1 MNNLPLVSVIMSAY
15 NAEKF
20 IEKSVKSVLD
30 QTYQNIEFIIC
41 DDGSTDTT
49 KDIVARFP
57 SVKYFFQNN
66 QGQGAGRNNA
76 ALQANGEYL
85 AFIDADDSWAPEK
98 IEIQVSI
105 FKNNQELGAVYS
117 DMKLIDEEGKL
128 LGYNAKG
135 RMKRGNIFNE
145 LIAGNY
151 MCGLS
156 SLMVKSDIF
165 RQLGGFSNHRYCQ
178 DFVFLLRLASLYN
191 VDFSERPLVN
201 YLVHSGS
208 VTENLDVSFP
218 ELISFYNEIP
228 YLYKLSKEQKTL
240 LQNQLKKLY
249 FSYALLHFRKKN
261 FIKTTQILR
270 EAKASG
276 KLISKSK
283 VLSLLN
289 LPVIRTFAFKLV

>member
-1 MNNLPLVSVIMSAY
+1 MSAY

-156 SLMVKSDIF
+156 SLMVSQIFLDNWAVSVIIAIARILFFYSDL
-165 RQLGGFSNHRYCQ
+165 QVC
-178 DFVFLLRLASLYN
+178 
-191 VDFSERPLVN
+191 
-201 YLVHSGS
+201 
-208 VTENLDVSFP
+208 TM
-218 ELISFYNEIP
+218 LIS
-228 YLYKLSKEQKTL
+228 QKGL
-240 LQNQLKKLY
+240 L
-249 FSYALLHFRKKN
+249 
-261 FIKTTQILR
+261 
-270 EAKASG
+270 
-276 KLISKSK
+276 
-283 VLSLLN
+283 
-289 LPVIRTFAFKLV
+289 